1 MITSPVLRKGLTV
14 GSVAALL
21 ATLLASGS
29 AAAAAGP
36 ASSPVKSVQ
45 AKPAAALASNGS
57 WTVYHHD
64 NAHTGY
70 DSTQPVSAGAAAGWT
85 SPVLNGQ
92 IYGEPLV
99 YNGLVYV
106 ATLQNVVYA
115 LNQSDGTVVWSKT
128 LLAPQTSGWQCGNI
142 NPTGILSTGV
152 IDPIGGRVYFVPF
165 LRDFGAYYLYAF
177 NLFDGTILM
186 TTQILPSGFDWT
198 IQQQRGAI
206 AMSVDRTHVYVPFG
220 GRAGD
225 CGPYRGWVTGVPTNG
240 TNIDEIYKTPSQAEG
255 IWAGG
260 GVVIDD
266 TTSNVFFATG
276 NAIPCGGAIN
286 SDSVIR
292 TNSTL
297 GSPTFFQPLDWSA
310 HWCGPDLDLGSVSPV
325 LISPSLMFT
334 TGKYGQGFLIDPT
347 NLGGTNGQLY
357 PSRNPYTGVDV
368 CVGNHSS
375 ASFGSVSY
383 ANGRLY
389 LTCDGRGVVSL
400 SVNASAPSFS
410 SCDATCNAAGTWYAN
425 VGTVGPPIIAGGVV
439 WAVSTSGAGL
449 YGFNATTGAQVYHSA
464 GFSSNRFSTPS
475 EAGGQIFV
483 GAGTQ
488 VKSFN
493 MLTGCSA
500 VSLSAAPP
508 MSTTAGNT
516 VVSTAT
522 ATGPNCVNP
531 EYRFWLRAANG
542 PWTMQQDYSTT
553 NTWSWTQTNLA
564 GIYYIGVHART
575 GGSTVPFETVNS
587 IAYTINA
594 AVCTGVSITP
604 APGPPQV
611 NGTPVTFTASATGCP
626 NPRYEFWMRSSG
638 GGWQMIQGYSS
649 TATYAWNNS
658 GLLADTYYFG
668 VWAKDTSSPTSTFDI
683 NASTAFQLDA
693 SSCTSVSVSAAPPTA
708 AHSNLTQVTFTATAS
723 GCTSANPLYEF
734 WYFNGTAWYVVRG
747 WSATASWVWNTSA
760 PAGPYT
766 FGVWVRDA
774 ASPGTHDGGSMG
786 RYDTYAPF
794 SYTLT

>member
-1 MITSPVLRKGLTV
+1 MLRKGLTAAA
-14 GSVAALL
+14 VAALL
-21 ATLLASGS
+21 SGASATASAHGVLTTAES
-29 AAAAAGP
+29 A
-36 ASSPVKSVQ
+36 K
-45 AKPAAALASNGS
+45 AKPAAALAGGGS

-70 DSTQPVSAGAAAGWT
+70 DSTQPAASGATAGWT

-99 YNGLVYV
+99 SNGLVFV
-106 ATLQNVVYA
+106 ATLQNIVYA
-115 LNQSDGTVVWSKT
+115 LHQSDGTVAWSKT
-128 LLAPQTSGWQCGNI
+128 LPAPQTSGWQCGNI
-142 NPTGILSTGV
+142 NPTGILSTGM
-152 IDPIGGRVYFVPF
+152 IDPIGGRVYFVAF

-177 NLFDGTILM
+177 NLFDGTVLM

-220 GRAGD
+220 GRLGD
-225 CGPYRGWVTGVPTNG
+225 CGPYRGWVIGVPTNG
-240 TNIDEIYKTPSQAEG
+240 ANIDEIYKTPSQAEG
-255 IWAGG
+255 IWAAG

-276 NAIPCGGAIN
+276 NAIPCGGSVN

-292 TNSTL
+292 TAPTL
-297 GSPTFFQPLDWSA
+297 GAATSFFQPLDWSA
-310 HWCGPDLDLGSVSPV
+310 HWCAPDLDLGSVSPV

-334 TGKYGQGFLIDPT
+334 TGKYGQGFLLNPA

-357 PSRNPYTGVDV
+357 PSPSGYTGVDV
-368 CVGNHSS
+368 CVGNHGN

-400 SVNASAPSFS
+400 SVNTSTPSFS
-410 SCDATCNAAGTWYAN
+410 SCDASCTATGTWYAP
-425 VGTVGPPIIAGGVV
+425 VGTVGPPIIAGGVA
-439 WAVSTSGAGL
+439 WAVSTSGGGL
-449 YGFNATTGAQVYHSA
+449 YGFDAATGAQIYHSA

-500 VSLSAAPP
+500 VSLNAAPP
-508 MSTTAGNT
+508 SSTMAGNT
-516 VVSTAT
+516 VVTTAT

-564 GIYYIGVHART
+564 GLYYIGVHTRS
-575 GGSTVPFETVNS
+575 GGSTVPFEAVNS
-587 IAYTINA
+587 IPYTINA
-594 AVCTGVSITP
+594 AVCTGVTITP
-604 APGPPQV
+604 APQPPQL

-626 NPRYEFWMRSSG
+626 NPRYEFWIRSTS
-638 GGWQMIQGYSS
+638 GGWQMIQVYST
-649 TATYAWNNS
+649 TATYNWNTN
-658 GLLADTYYFG
+658 GVLADTYYLG
-668 VWAKDTSSPTSTFDI
+668 VWAKDASSTTSTFDT
-683 NASTAFQLDA
+683 NVSTAFQIQP
-693 SSCTSVSVSAAPPTA
+693 SSCGSVGVTAAPPTA

-723 GCTSANPLYEF
+723 GCTHANPLYEF
-734 WYFNGTAWYVVRG
+734 WYFNGTTWYVVRG

-760 PAGPYT
+760 PAGSYT

-786 RYDTYAPF
+786 RYDIYAPF

>member
-1 MITSPVLRKGLTV
+1 VLRKGLTAAA
-14 GSVAALL
+14 VAALL
-21 ATLLASGS
+21 LGTSVTASAHDVLSTAGS
-29 AAAAAGP
+29 A
-36 ASSPVKSVQ
+36 K
-45 AKPAAALASNGS
+45 AKPAAALVSNGS

-70 DSTQPVSAGAAAGWT
+70 DSTQPAASGAAAGWT

-128 LLAPQTSGWQCGNI
+128 LPAPQTSGWQCGNI

-152 IDPIGGRVYFVPF
+152 IDPIGGRLYLVPF
-165 LRDFGAYYLYAF
+165 LSDFGAYYLYAF

-206 AMSVDRTHVYVPFG
+206 ALSVDRSHVYVPFG
-220 GRAGD
+220 GRIGD
-225 CGPYRGWVTGVPTNG
+225 CGPYRGWVIGVPTNG
-240 TNIDEIYKTPSQAEG
+240 ANIDEIYETPSQAEG
-255 IWAGG
+255 IWAAG

-276 NAIPCGGAIN
+276 NAIPCSGAVN

-292 TNSTL
+292 TAPTL
-297 GSPTFFQPLDWSA
+297 GAATSFFQPLDWST

-334 TGKYGQGFLIDPT
+334 TGKYGQGFLLDPT

-357 PSRNPYTGVDV
+357 PSPTGYTGVDV
-368 CVGNHSS
+368 CVGNNGD

-389 LTCDGRGVVSL
+389 LTCDGNGIVSL
-400 SVNASAPSFS
+400 TVNTSTPSFS
-410 SCDATCNAAGTWYAN
+410 SCDTSCTASGTWHAP
-425 VGTVGPPIIAGGVV
+425 VGTVGPPIIAGGAV

-449 YGFNATTGAQVYHSA
+449 YGFDTSTGAQIYHSA
-464 GFSSNRFSTPS
+464 SFSANRFSTPS

-493 MLTGCSA
+493 MLSGCTS
-500 VSLSAAPP
+500 VSLSAAPLN
-508 MSTTAGNT
+508 STTAGNT
-516 VVSTAT
+516 VVVTAN
-522 ATGPNCVNP
+522 ATGPSCVNP
-531 EYRFWLRAANG
+531 QYRFWLRTQTG

-553 NTWSWTQTNLA
+553 NTWNWTSTTLA
-564 GIYYIGVHART
+564 GNYYIGVHARNGT
-575 GGSTVPFETVNS
+575 STVPFEALNS
-587 IAYTINA
+587 IFYTITPT
-594 AVCTGVSITP
+594 VCTGVTITP
-604 APGPPQV
+604 SPGPSQV
-611 NGTPVTFTASATGCP
+611 AGTPVTFTAVATGCP
-626 NPRYEFWMRSSG
+626 NSRYAFWFRTTTSAWQLIQPYSATNTFNWNTSG
-638 GGWQMIQGYSS
+638 ALGG
-649 TATYAWNNS
+649 
-658 GLLADTYYFG
+658 TYYFG
-668 VWAKDTSSPTSTFDI
+668 VWAKDASSTTSTFDI
-683 NASTAFQLDA
+683 NASTAFAVDPA
-693 SSCTSVSVSAAPPTA
+693 SCTSVGVSAAPPTA
-708 AHSNLTQVTFTATAS
+708 AHSSLTQVTFTAVAS
-723 GCTSANPLYEF
+723 GCTHASPLYEF
-734 WYFNGTAWYVVRG
+734 WYFNGASWYVVRG
-747 WSATASWVWNTSA
+747 WSTTASWVWNTSA
-760 PAGPYT
+760 PAGNYT

-774 ASPGTHDGGSMG
+774 ASPGNNDGGSMG
-786 RYDTYAPF
+786 RYDTYAPI
-794 SYTLT
+794 SYSLT